1 MLRIPLDEAVV
12 EGAVDSGVDTLA
24 VVVTSELRGGAGGA
38 EDGKSDERNALRSVL
53 DAEDAVVVDD
63 DDEDTGGA
71 GGSLGSARIELLIKS
86 VTARLICLG
95 K

>member
-1 MLRIPLDEAVV
+1 MLRIPLDEAVVV

-24 VVVTSELRGGAGGA
+24 VVVTSELKGGAGGA

-53 DAEDAVVVDD
+53 AAEDAVVVDD
-63 DDEDTGGA
+63 EGTGGT
-71 GGSLGSARIELLIKS
+71 GGSLSARIELLIMS